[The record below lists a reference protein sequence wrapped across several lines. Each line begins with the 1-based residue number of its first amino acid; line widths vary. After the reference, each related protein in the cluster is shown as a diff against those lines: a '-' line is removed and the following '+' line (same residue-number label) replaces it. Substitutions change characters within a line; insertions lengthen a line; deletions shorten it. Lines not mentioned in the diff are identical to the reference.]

1 MCSRIQ
7 EREAESTSQAHLP
20 ASWHLARG
28 QGWHGEV
35 CRRQAACSHPAS
47 PPGAYLPISAGKVTR
62 VTLPIVHP
70 RNKTP
75 LLPPLPRPSHF
86 FISRLIAAFKS
97 LTQILLCPAL
107 RSYPALAVVSGVD
120 PRGKV
125 LAARRAIRGLLPG
138 VLCCAQGD
146 KQGEGR
152 GRAPGRSEPPAFPDP
167 QPSPAPADSGTLGLA
182 PGAVGGADLA
192 WPCAARWHS
201 KATPGHGRGMPR
213 RKSSC

>member
-1 MCSRIQ
+1 MLENSGEGSRKHITSLPPSLLAPCTGAGVARRGLQ
-7 EREAESTSQAHLP
+7 EAGSLLASSFPAWGLSAHLCWK
-20 ASWHLARG
+20 SDTGH
-28 QGWHGEV
+28 
-35 CRRQAACSHPAS
+35 AAYCSSEKQNSTA
-47 PPGAYLPISAGKVTR
+47 
-62 VTLPIVHP
+62 
-70 RNKTP
+70 
-75 LLPPLPRPSHF
+75 PPLPRPSHF

-146 KQGEGR
+146 KRGEGR

-192 WPCAARWHS
+192 WPRAARWHS